1 MAETIPE
8 DIQKD
13 LEKACTLHQRA
24 SSDYQKCM
32 EFNKLMSD
40 LLGRLE
46 DADCYRAADRVM
58 GILLE
63 CNPREGAHCDKALMI
78 SEKMKKFEKG

>member
-8 DIQKD
+8 DVQRD

-24 SSDYQKCM
+24 SSDYKKCM

-46 DADCYRAADRVM
+46 DANCYRAADRVM
-58 GILLE
+58 GILLD

-78 SEKMKKFEKG
+78 SEKIKKFEKS